1 MRAHHSN
8 HLLGLVLGSATV
20 VFACGALLAWLLS
33 KFGLPSKLAV
43 SLALGTL
50 VALVSIGLLR
60 TDHPTFEQLLQ
71 LPCYLIAS
79 ALAFRPLTRWLAQ
92 RETPARKRS

>member
-1 MRAHHSN
+1 MPGPVGGAG
-8 HLLGLVLGSATV
+8 GLAGAGSGNGTSSTTADAT
-20 VFACGALLAWLLS
+20 
-33 KFGLPSKLAV
+33 FGGGEANVAV